1 MGLVQAGSARW
12 EGCDCKGQVV
22 PASVFPPVRCGS
34 LAVLLSSVSWR
45 PPRRALQFCGEMAGE
60 TACGQADGGPWRDEG
75 KPGQRCAVAYA
86 MELVI
91 RKLLQWRSPASH
103 LHVVR
108 SCLPPLWAACLGAGG
123 SRGTKE
129 RTELRLNL
137 SPGARPQGD
146 GAPVAVLETHC
157 VLARTFP
164 VGPVVLRIRLVC
176 ILGFCSFFCKIF
188 FLFKKVLIHYSCCW
202 IF

>member
-12 EGCDCKGQVV
+12 EGCDCEGQVV
-22 PASVFPPVRCGS
+22 PASVFPPRPVRQPCS
-34 LAVLLSSVSWR
+34 PTVLCVMAAPRHAV
-45 PPRRALQFCGEMAGE
+45 QFCGEMAGE
-60 TACGQADGGPWRDEG
+60 TACGQADGGPWHDEG
-75 KPGQRCAVAYA
+75 KPGQRRAVAYA

-164 VGPVVLRIRLVC
+164 VGLRIRLVC

-188 FLFKKVLIHYSCCW
+188 FLLKK
-202 IF
+202 F